1 MLKTESVNMPF
12 QKKVFPK
19 AAFRLKALA
28 LKAYMLSCRF
38 SPIIAPQC
46 SFQMYKSRVHLQA
59 SVGSG
64 FQPAFC
70 ERLQLSSRGKK
81 KNYILLFLNN

>member
-38 SPIIAPQC
+38 SPNIAPQC
-46 SFQMYKSRVHLQA
+46 SLQMYKSRVHLQA

-70 ERLQLSSRGKK
+70 ERLQLSFRGKK
-81 KNYILLFLNN
+81 KLHFTVFK